1 MFFSVVGHN
10 IISFRLSICRQWE
23 HTRARRSHLT
33 HLLHFLFRTQL
44 TTRYTNIWLLTL
56 FSQTAVGCLIIFTL
70 YAAHSGAMQD
80 SRTHATGF
88 IVCVY
93 IHEESSASELQ
104 ETLSK
109 VLLFHSFTFRDL
121 LGDSYDR
128 HNALLIQS
136 RKTTHR
142 RCGHWIWRP
151 ALLGNC
157 VHSLIVLGCG
167 HA

>member
-1 MFFSVVGHN
+1 MRGTPDGELDTLCRN
-10 IISFRLSICRQWE
+10 QFRMPDDFHIVRK
-23 HTRARRSHLT
+23 
-33 HLLHFLFRTQL
+33 
-44 TTRYTNIWLLTL
+44 
-56 FSQTAVGCLIIFTL
+56 
-70 YAAHSGAMQD
+70 AHSGAMQD